1 MSLFVEGMK
10 KYSSDVF
17 WCDKINNFSNVS
29 MKRRIVEI
37 ENAFTKWINIVD
49 KFGDEH
55 QIKDKN
61 TF

>member
-1 MSLFVEGMK
+1 
-10 KYSSDVF
+10 
-17 WCDKINNFSNVS
+17 